1 MSVPIVAWFGLGA
14 VLLSVFCALIY
25 LFYCI
30 GIRKGV
36 QNTAPI
42 QREIDKKYD
51 QAIQE
56 KTNKLNQL
64 NELLSQTEKDYREL
78 IQKNQQSA
86 ATLQEQIHSLQLNKL
101 ALSESF
107 NSIQSQ
113 TETKILYGSKEHK
126 SYLFEQLEK
135 EFNAKKLTLSQE
147 CAIIEKEKE
156 KVQGQLQELQN
167 SRAAAIAALKRE
179 EEIKQESNF
188 YKVQLQE
195 TDIEDIKL
203 LHSIERHL
211 VNKDALYKLIWSTYY
226 QKPYKE
232 LIGRLS
238 VSIKICGIYRIT
250 NLLDGRSYIGQSV
263 DIGNRWAEHIKSS
276 LGIGSI
282 AHQKI
287 HDAIAEKGIENFTFE
302 VIEECDKSE
311 LSAKEKLWIKTYQS
325 DSYGYNA
332 TSGG

>member
-1 MSVPIVAWFGLGA
+1 MNIPPLGWFCLGA
-14 VLLSVFCALIY
+14 VLLSIFCALIY
-25 LFYCI
+25 LFYRA
-30 GIRKGV
+30 GIRRGIR
-36 QNTAPI
+36 NTIPI

-56 KTNKLNQL
+56 KTTKLNQL
-64 NELLSQTEKDYREL
+64 NELLFQTEKDYREL
-78 IQKNQQSA
+78 IQKHQESTT
-86 ATLQEQIHSLQLNKL
+86 TLQEQIHSLQLNKL

-126 SYLFEQLEK
+126 SYLFKELEK
-135 EFNAKKLTLSQE
+135 EFTAKKLTLSQE
-147 CAIIEKEKE
+147 CTIIEKEKE
-156 KVQGQLQELQN
+156 KVQEQLQELQN

-203 LHSIERHL
+203 LRSIERYL

-232 LIGRLS
+232 LIGRLTTGK
-238 VSIKICGIYRIT
+238 VCGIYRIT
-250 NLLDGRSYIGQSV
+250 NLLDSRSYIGQSV
-263 DIGNRWAEHIKSS
+263 DITNRWGEHIKSS

-282 AHQKI
+282 AHQKV
-287 HDAIAEKGIENFTFE
+287 HNAIAEKGIENFTFE
-302 VIEECDKSE
+302 IIEECDKSE